1 MDNNDIALI
10 ELSEPLRFSDRIQPI
25 CLPDAQACL
34 PEGTKCAATGWGVT
48 DKTGISPPPNAL
60 NEVGLKEWIQITF
73 LTSFSKVGSKKVC
86 EKSLVFSL
94 KF

>member
-10 ELSEPLRFSDRIQPI
+10 ELTEPLRFSDRIQPI

-60 NEVGLKEWIQITF
+60 NEVGLKEWTQITF
-73 LTSFSKVGSKKVC
+73 LFI
-86 EKSLVFSL
+86 F
-94 KF
+94 